1 MKKRLGNLKCA
12 VNPKRFK
19 KNDSEKEREK
29 ENTAYVSEND
39 ILI

>member
-1 MKKRLGNLKCA
+1 MCGVSGGVVFEKKA
-12 VNPKRFK
+12 VK
-19 KNDSEKEREK
+19 KEREM

>member
-1 MKKRLGNLKCA
+1 MCGESGGVVFEKS
-12 VNPKRFK
+12 
-19 KNDSEKEREK
+19 SEKEREK

>member
-1 MKKRLGNLKCA
+1 MCGESGGVVFEKGGK
-12 VNPKRFK
+12 
-19 KNDSEKEREK
+19 KEREK